1 VGFHPSLTSPKPA
14 DSRNIKGAVLMC
26 CGADD
31 PLVTGEQRLAFEAE
45 MKEAHVADWRIEIY
59 GDVGH
64 AFSNPRVS
72 DLG

>member
-1 VGFHPSLTSPKPA
+1 
-14 DSRNIKGAVLMC
+14 MC

-45 MKEAHVADWRIEIY
+45 MKEAHVADWRIEVY